1 MELNSISNSNGAN
14 RRKRRVGSGEG
25 NGHGKTCG
33 RGQKGSK
40 ARSGYSV
47 RPGFEGGQMP
57 LYLKSPH
64 RGFNNYRH
72 RTNFEVLNV
81 RDLAKFDASAT
92 INLKYLIENGH
103 APKSARHLKL
113 LSMGEVTAAFT
124 LEVDKASSAAV
135 AKIEKAGGK
144 VVITSVSEDPSS
156 ES

>member
-1 MELNSISNSNGAN
+1 MELNSIINGNGSN
-14 RRKRRVGSGEG
+14 RRKRRVGCGEG
-25 NGHGKTCG
+25 SGHGKTSG

-57 LYLKSPH
+57 LYLKAPH

-72 RTNFEVLNV
+72 RTNYAVLNV
-81 RDLAKFDASAT
+81 RDLAKFDKDAT
-92 INLKYLIENGH
+92 INLKYLIEQGYLQ
-103 APKSARHLKL
+103 KTARNLKL
-113 LSMGEVTAAFT
+113 LSMGDVKEAYTV
-124 LEVDKASSAAV
+124 EVDKASPSAI

-144 VVITSVSEDPSS
+144 VIVKSGTEETT

>member
-1 MELNSISNSNGAN
+1 MELNSIINSNGAN

-25 NGHGKTCG
+25 SGHGKTCG

-81 RDLAKFDASAT
+81 RDLAKFDPAT
-92 INLKYLIENGH
+92 PINLKYLIDKGY
-103 APKSARHLKL
+103 APKGARHLKL
-113 LSMGEVTAAFT
+113 LSMGEVKGAYTV
-124 LEVDKASSAAV
+124 EVDKASAAAV
-135 AKIEKAGGK
+135 EKIEKAGGK
-144 VVITSVSEDPSS
+144 VIVASPSSDASS

>member
-1 MELNSISNSNGAN
+1 MELNSIVNSNGAH

-57 LYLKSPH
+57 LYLKAPQ

-72 RTNFEVLNV
+72 RTNYIVLNI
-81 RDLAKFDASAT
+81 RDLSQFGGVEV
-92 INLKYLIENGH
+92 INLKLLIEKGF
-103 APKSARHLKL
+103 APKSARFLKL
-113 LSMGEVTAAFT
+113 LSMGQADAAYT
-124 LEVDKASSAAV
+124 VEVDKASATASS
-135 AKIEKAGGK
+135 KIEKAGGK
-144 VVITSVSEDPSS
+144 VVVSTVIKDEQSDS
-156 ES
+156 

>member
-1 MELNSISNSNGAN
+1 MELNSIIHSNGAN

-81 RDLAKFDASAT
+81 RDLSKFDASET
-92 INLKYLIENGH
+92 INLKVLIEKGH

-113 LSMGEVTAAFT
+113 LSMGEVKSAYTV
-124 LEVDKASSAAV
+124 EVNKASAAAV

-144 VVITSVSEDPSS
+144 VIIVSPTDDASS